1 MRDDFMSV
9 EKLLKTAII
18 IAVAAVVMFSG
29 CNTKNEIPPRI
40 AASNSYIES
49 AVIDIL
55 GKNER
60 ILRLAEPGMCP
71 GHFDIQPSQV
81 DMLRRCKLILK
92 FDFQKLV
99 EERILDK
106 NNTNTVIVSIK
117 PGSGLCCPKTYL
129 AVCLQTADALVT
141 NGFVSKQ
148 EVESRLKE
156 IALRLQE
163 LEKKFDTAIRE
174 SGLKDEPVLASAHQ
188 KEFCKWLGLNVVG
201 SFTAADITGF
211 QEIENAIDA
220 GKLKNVRFIIANKP
234 EGRRLADALAD
245 RLKAKV
251 VVFGNFPEGTPFPV
265 FDNLVLNNVEA
276 LVKSAAKR

>member
-1 MRDDFMSV
+1 MRYEFISV
-9 EKLLKTAII
+9 NKTLNPII
-18 IAVAAVVMFSG
+18 IGILTVFLFFSG
-29 CNTKNEIPPRI
+29 CNTKNEISPRI

-99 EERILDK
+99 EERILD
-106 NNTNTVIVSIK
+106 NNTTNTVIVSIK

-129 AVCLQTADALVT
+129 AVCVQTAEALVT

-163 LEKKFDTAIRE
+163 LERKCDTTIRE

-276 LVKSAAKR
+276 LVKSAAER

>member
-1 MRDDFMSV
+1 MRYNFSSFNT
-9 EKLLKTAII
+9 LLKPIAISVITAILI
-18 IAVAAVVMFSG
+18 LSG
-29 CNTKNEIPPRI
+29 CSSKNEVPPRI

-55 GKNER
+55 GKNEK

-81 DMLRRCKLILK
+81 DMLRRCNLILK

-106 NNTNTVIVSIK
+106 NATNPVVVSIK

-129 AVCLQTADALVT
+129 AVCTQTADALVA

-148 EVESRLKE
+148 EADNRLKE

-163 LEKKFDTAIRE
+163 LEKKCEATIKE
-174 SGLKDEPVLASAHQ
+174 NGLKDEPVLASAHQ

-220 GKLKNVRFIIANKP
+220 GKLKNVRLIIANKP

-251 VVFGNFPEGTPFPV
+251 VVFGNFPEDTPFPI
-265 FDNLVLNNVEA
+265 FDNLVWNNVEA
-276 LVKSAAKR
+276 LVKSGARR